1 MQRRDILCALA
12 AGAASA
18 ATPTVRAQA
27 SARPIRII
35 VPFAPGGPID
45 QTIRLIAEKSRDAL
59 GTIVIE
65 NRPGGGGGIGVD
77 LVAKSAPDGHTLGV
91 AAVAMHAINP
101 WLFAKL
107 PYHPIK
113 DFAPITQ
120 VVRIPNVLVMN
131 ADTARRL
138 KISSLKD
145 FLAYA
150 RANPAKLNY
159 GSGGNGS
166 ACRNAQGHRDPTE
179 QRLRCRPGKP
189 RHQVALR
196 TDAG

>member
-91 AAVAMHAINP
+91 AAVAMHAITP
-101 WLFAKL
+101 GCS
-107 PYHPIK
+107 P
-113 DFAPITQ
+113 
-120 VVRIPNVLVMN
+120 
-131 ADTARRL
+131 
-138 KISSLKD
+138 S
-145 FLAYA
+145 
-150 RANPAKLNY
+150 
-159 GSGGNGS
+159 
-166 ACRNAQGHRDPTE
+166 CPTI
-179 QRLRCRPGKP
+179 RSRTLRPSP
-189 RHQVALR
+189 RWCAFPMCW
-196 TDAG
+196 